1 MFSALMVIFSM
12 RDWQELDNLVPRAS
26 YLFDIGKAP
35 GPSLQKK
42 TKVLSLRTFVL
53 SSQTFFF
60 KGGGGGGGMK

>member
-1 MFSALMVIFSM
+1 M

-26 YLFDIGKAP
+26 YFFDIGKAP

-53 SSQTFFF
+53 SSQTFFL
-60 KGGGGGGGMK
+60 KV